1 MDNIKYKHFSSF
13 NTLAVIVFSHKRL
26 NAYCFKRRQKEDLI
40 KVLSLQFV
48 FLVLFLSHNYELLKA
63 IESPIEKLWAL
74 SDQRIIVWQ
83 IICHLGWNENHTF
96 NPRLFSPSDLAQKK
110 AMSGISSEFLHEKL
124 QKEFNPIH
132 LVGEINILYSVCALY
147 AHNSA

>member
-63 IESPIEKLWAL
+63 IESPIEKL
-74 SDQRIIVWQ
+74 
-83 IICHLGWNENHTF
+83 
-96 NPRLFSPSDLAQKK
+96 
-110 AMSGISSEFLHEKL
+110 
-124 QKEFNPIH
+124 
-132 LVGEINILYSVCALY
+132 
-147 AHNSA
+147 